1 MRLLRCA
8 ASGPTSYGFG
18 VHSEILDALLDKYRR
33 MRAMREAH
41 ARGGDDAAPTE
52 MRALATEFP
61 GALREIDR
69 LPMRVIE
76 ERIGALEAAREG
88 GPVPDWAPP
97 LAAFHGW
104 MRAMLRLKRAMRRSR
119 DLDAARRWLRDHHA
133 GTGFEPSLAQL
144 EAALPALLA
153 PHDGRMARAV
163 LAHLTGDDARALERR
178 LFDG

>member
-1 MRLLRCA
+1 MCGVDPGPLRWVD
-8 ASGPTSYGFG
+8 
-18 VHSEILDALLDKYRR
+18 VHLEALDALLDKYRR

-41 ARGGDDAAPTE
+41 LRGEDHAAPAR
-52 MRALATEFP
+52 MRALAAEYP

-69 LPMRVIE
+69 LPMRVID
-76 ERIGALEAAREG
+76 ERLRALEAARGG
-88 GPVPDWAPP
+88 GPIPDWAPP

-133 GTGFEPSLAQL
+133 PAGFEPSLAQL
-144 EAALPALLA
+144 EAALPTLLD
-153 PHDGRMARAV
+153 PPDGRMARAV
-163 LAHLTGDDARALERR
+163 LAHVAEGDAGALERR